1 MDQKRIRNIV
11 EAGLLAVG
19 GPLSIDQLQGLFGA
33 DLDSIP
39 EKQDIRDAIAF
50 LTEEYA
56 DRGIQLIEVASGF
69 RIQVRKELAE
79 WISRLWLERPPRYSR
94 ALLETL
100 SIIAYRQPVTRG
112 EIEDV
117 RGVAVSSNIIRTLL
131 DRSWIRVLGH
141 RDVPGKP
148 AIFGTTRE
156 FLDYF
161 GLKSLSELP
170 TLADISD
177 LDNLNIELDLPD
189 PEFQESARTHDVGT
203 PGDSVASQETDL
215 EQAEDEQAAASLE
228 DVSQDGSISISGL
241 SGMPGNI
248 GPEHSEAGAEV
259 NTPVAED
266 LQAAGDERFELPE
279 NGKA

>member
-1 MDQKRIRNIV
+1 MDQKRVRNIV

-19 GPLSIDQLQGLFGA
+19 GPLSIDQLQGLFGT
-33 DLDSIP
+33 DPDSIP

-161 GLKSLSELP
+161 GLKSLSDLP

-177 LDNLNIELDLPD
+177 LDNLNVELDLPD
-189 PEFQESARTHDVGT
+189 PEFQESAGT
-203 PGDSVASQETDL
+203 RNDRVAGDSVASPEADSET
-215 EQAEDEQAAASLE
+215 AEKEMEAESTE
-228 DVSQDGSISISGL
+228 DITQDGPVPIAGFSGID
-241 SGMPGNI
+241 GNM
-248 GPEHSEAGAEV
+248 GPEDSDTSAGV
-259 NTPVAED
+259 NVLATED
-266 LQAAGDERFELPE
+266 PRVVDDEHDELIDK
-279 NGKA
+279 GKA

>member
-1 MDQKRIRNIV
+1 MDQKQIKNIV

-19 GPLSIDQLQGLFGA
+19 GPLSVDQLQGLFGTDA
-33 DLDSIP
+33 DSIP
-39 EKQDIRDAIAF
+39 EKKDIRDA
-50 LTEEYA
+50 LTTLAEEYEG
-56 DRGIQLIEVASGF
+56 RGIQLLEVASGF
-69 RIQVRKELAE
+69 RVQVRKELSE

-117 RGVAVSSNIIRTLL
+117 RGVAVSTNIVRTLL
-131 DRSWIRVLGH
+131 DRNWIRVLGV

-148 AIFGTTRE
+148 SIYGTTKE

-177 LDNLNIELDLPD
+177 LDNLNVELDLPD
-189 PEFQESARTHDVGT
+189 PDIHEPGVPVSEES
-203 PGDSVASQETDL
+203 SQEMVDFDL
-215 EQAEDEQAAASLE
+215 EQSVLVAGDDE
-228 DVSQDGSISISGL
+228 DVD
-241 SGMPGNI
+241 PA
-248 GPEHSEAGAEV
+248 EEAEMSDVNDETIEV
-259 NTPVAED
+259 SPIDED
-266 LQAAGDERFELPE
+266 SLDELPDL
-279 NGKA
+279 GKA

>member
-19 GPLSIDQLQGLFGA
+19 GPLSIDQLQGLFGT

-39 EKQDIRDAIAF
+39 EKQDIRDAVAF
-50 LTEEYA
+50 LAEEYA

-112 EIEDV
+112 EIEEV
-117 RGVAVSSNIIRTLL
+117 RGVAVSSNIVRTLL

-177 LDNLNIELDLPD
+177 LDNLNVELDLPD
-189 PEFQESARTHDVGT
+189 PEFREAVRTQDAGMMDDGEASEVSDAEEAASERET
-203 PGDSVASQETDL
+203 ASQEDVTV
-215 EQAEDEQAAASLE
+215 ERSKSASG
-228 DVSQDGSISISGL
+228 VSGSH
-241 SGMPGNI
+241 GNT
-248 GPEHSEAGAEV
+248 GPEDSGGSARGPRARKRRCS
-259 NTPVAED
+259 
-266 LQAAGDERFELPE
+266 GCRR
-279 NGKA
+279 KSR

>member
-19 GPLSIDQLQGLFGA
+19 GPLSIDQLQGLFGT

-39 EKQDIRDAIAF
+39 EKQDIRDAVAT

-56 DRGIQLIEVASGF
+56 DKGIQLVEVASGF
-69 RIQVRKELAE
+69 RIQVRKELSE

-117 RGVAVSSNIIRTLL
+117 RGVAVSSNIVRTLL
-131 DRSWIRVLGH
+131 DRGWIRVLGH

-161 GLKSLSELP
+161 GLKNLSDLP

-177 LDNLNIELDLPD
+177 LDNLNVELDLPD
-189 PEFQESARTHDVGT
+189 PEFQEFDSTRDEEL
-203 PGDSVASQETDL
+203 PGERVASKESDSTGMENGRETATLENVAVEDSILIAGTSDQYIVMEQE
-215 EQAEDEQAAASLE
+215 
-228 DVSQDGSISISGL
+228 VSDSG
-241 SGMPGNI
+241 
-248 GPEHSEAGAEV
+248 SEADISE
-259 NTPVAED
+259 TED
-266 LQAAGDERFELPE
+266 IQVPGEAWDEFPGT
-279 NGKA
+279 GKV

>member
-19 GPLSIDQLQGLFGA
+19 GPLSIDQLQGLFGT

-39 EKQDIRDAIAF
+39 EKQDIRAAVAI

-56 DRGIQLIEVASGF
+56 DRGIQLVEVASGF

-117 RGVAVSSNIIRTLL
+117 RGVAVSSNIVRTLL

-161 GLKSLSELP
+161 GLKNLSDLP

-177 LDNLNIELDLPD
+177 LDNLNVELDLPD
-189 PEFQESARTHDVGT
+189 PEFQESDGMRDEEL
-203 PGDSVASQETDL
+203 PGEKVASKESNSADIENERESSAL
-215 EQAEDEQAAASLE
+215 ENVGAE
-228 DVSQDGSISISGL
+228 GSILIAGIPDRYIDIEQKVSASDSEVHISETEDIQV
-241 SGMPGNI
+241 P
-248 GPEHSEAGAEV
+248 SEAG
-259 NTPVAED
+259 
-266 LQAAGDERFELPE
+266 DEFPE
-279 NGKA
+279 TGKV

>member
-19 GPLSIDQLQGLFGA
+19 GPLSIDQLQGLFGT

-39 EKQDIRDAIAF
+39 EKQDIRDAIAI

-117 RGVAVSSNIIRTLL
+117 RGVAVSSNIVRTLL
-131 DRSWIRVLGH
+131 DRGWIRVLGH

-161 GLKSLSELP
+161 GLKNLSDLP

-177 LDNLNIELDLPD
+177 LDNLNVELDLPD
-189 PEFQESARTHDVGT
+189 PEFEESDSTRDEEL
-203 PGDSVASQETDL
+203 PGDKLAAKVSDSAQVENTREAVAPENVPVEASAPDAETPNQYMSM
-215 EQAEDEQAAASLE
+215 EPE
-228 DVSQDGSISISGL
+228 VPGSDSEFN
-241 SGMPGNI
+241 MP
-248 GPEHSEAGAEV
+248 E
-259 NTPVAED
+259 AED
-266 LQAAGDERFELPE
+266 LQVSGKDRDELPE
-279 NGKA
+279 TGKV

>member
-1 MDQKRIRNIV
+1 MDHKRIRNIV

-19 GPLSIDQLQGLFGA
+19 GPLSIDQLQGLFGT

-39 EKQDIRDAIAF
+39 EKQDIRDAVAT
-50 LTEEYA
+50 LTDEYA
-56 DRGIQLIEVASGF
+56 DRGIQLVEVASGF

-117 RGVAVSSNIIRTLL
+117 RGVAVSSNIVRTLL
-131 DRSWIRVLGH
+131 DRGWIRVLGH

-161 GLKSLSELP
+161 GLKNLSDLP

-177 LDNLNIELDLPD
+177 LDNLNVELDLPD
-189 PEFQESARTHDVGT
+189 PEFQESDGT
-203 PGDSVASQETDL
+203 NDEGLPGDRLTSMGSDSAQIENAGENAAL
-215 EQAEDEQAAASLE
+215 ENAAA
-228 DVSQDGSISISGL
+228 
-241 SGMPGNI
+241 
-248 GPEHSEAGAEV
+248 EAS
-259 NTPVAED
+259 TPVAETPD
-266 LQAAGDERFELPE
+266 RYIGIEPEVPGVRSESDMSDTEGLQVPSEDRDEIPE
-279 NGKA
+279 TGKV